1 MLAGISGPTAPVKEM
16 NPDDWEKV
24 VQVNLNGTFNVT
36 RLAIPHKKSSAGV
49 IINMSSIAGR
59 FGYADRSPYST
70 TKWGIVGFTKTL
82 SIELGEFGIRANTI
96 LPGAVASLVGLA
108 VFFLLIRQQSVIGD
122 AGPIPICEKAP
133 IQDSEIKRL
142 CTMIISSQQSE
153 IDQIK
158 AIMARLEK

>member
-1 MLAGISGPTAPVKEM
+1 MSRENFPSQQSG
-16 NPDDWEKV
+16 
-24 VQVNLNGTFNVT
+24 L
-36 RLAIPHKKSSAGV
+36 
-49 IINMSSIAGR
+49 
-59 FGYADRSPYST
+59 
-70 TKWGIVGFTKTL
+70 
-82 SIELGEFGIRANTI
+82 
-96 LPGAVASLVGLA
+96 VA
-108 VFFLLIRQQSVIGD
+108 FFLLIRQQSVIGD